1 MCGLR
6 RRAAS
11 AACDDSERL
20 SSQKG
25 AAAGASLPLT
35 LIPVR
40 GEEEE
45 EEEEEEEDKP
55 LLLSE
60 GEGLPPKGLPPLGL
74 ATNLATTRESFPRS
88 PSARIWSVSQRETS
102 ALRRRRLSSF
112 PELSAC
118 VATASTS
125 VLRNFSRSL
134 QSWLTRF
141 EILARSGADFVFA
154 S

>member
-74 ATNLATTRESFPRS
+74 ATTRESFPRS

-141 EILARSGADFVFA
+141 EILARSGADVVFA